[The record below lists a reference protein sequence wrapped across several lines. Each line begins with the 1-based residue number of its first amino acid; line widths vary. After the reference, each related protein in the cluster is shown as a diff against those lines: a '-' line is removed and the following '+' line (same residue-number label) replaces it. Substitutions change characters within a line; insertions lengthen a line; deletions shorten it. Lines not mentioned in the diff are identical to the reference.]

1 VAKAV
6 SVNQQLEKLREE
18 IRRHEELYYAHDS
31 PEISDRE
38 YDALLERLQELERQ
52 HPELIS
58 NDSPTQRVG
67 GRPVEGFAQV
77 VHRRSMLSLDNSYN
91 IEELRAF
98 DVRCQRLADG
108 RAVDYVAELKI
119 DGLSLALHYENQVL
133 ARAVT
138 RGDGRVGE
146 DVTANARTIRSVP
159 LRLNRIGASATDS
172 DSKFQIPDSKSQTS
186 DLKSQSSK
194 NNPGV
199 GDLKSEISKNKSGNN
214 DLNSEI
220 SNAKSES
227 SNLKSEISNLKS
239 QSSKLKSEISNQK
252 SKNSSQKS
260 ETSNL
265 RSEIATVEVRGEAF
279 IPRKVFER
287 INAERE
293 DQNEPRFANPRN
305 AAAGTIRQLD
315 PKITASRRLEMFAY
329 DLLAGERKP
338 FPTHWQALNWMQQAG
353 LRINPE
359 RVLCKSIDEVIEF
372 ANRMEAKRDELDY
385 EIDGLVVKVNS
396 TALQDEF
403 GTTNKA
409 PRWAIAYKYAAR
421 QATTQVLS
429 IVVQVGRTGALT
441 PVANLEPVVLAGTTV
456 SRATLHNPDEV
467 KRLGIRIGD
476 WVLIE
481 KGGDVIPKVLKV
493 IKAKR
498 TGAEKVFRMP
508 RKCPVCGGEISRP
521 EGEVVSRCIAAD
533 CPAQLEGRLLHF
545 SSRRA
550 MRIEGLGESL
560 VHQLVESGKV
570 HDAGDLYSLTL
581 EDVADLER
589 MAKKSASNLLAQIEA
604 SKHKDLANLIYALG
618 LRHVGDRTATT
629 LARQFGSLEAL
640 SKATVEEL
648 DDVPEIG
655 LTVAQSVRDWFD
667 DQGNLALCER
677 LAAAGVQTKMEMTR
691 QQTDERFA
699 GKTFVLTGTLAGFTR
714 DEARAAIEARGGRA
728 SGSVSKKTD
737 FVVAGEEAGSKLDK
751 ATELGVTVLDEEAF
765 RKMLS

>member
-1 VAKAV
+1 VAKAI
-6 SVNQQLEKLREE
+6 SVEQQLEKLRAE

-38 YDALLERLQELERQ
+38 YDALLERLHEIEQQ

-77 VHRRSMLSLDNSYN
+77 VHRRPMLSLDNSYN
-91 IEELRAF
+91 IDELRAF

-119 DGLSLALHYENQVL
+119 DGLSLALHYEDQVL

-146 DVTANARTIRSVP
+146 DVTANARTIRSIP
-159 LRLNRIGASATDS
+159 LRIN
-172 DSKFQIPDSKSQTS
+172 
-186 DLKSQSSK
+186 
-194 NNPGV
+194 
-199 GDLKSEISKNKSGNN
+199 
-214 DLNSEI
+214 
-220 SNAKSES
+220 SNAKA
-227 SNLKSEISNLKS
+227 L
-239 QSSKLKSEISNQK
+239 
-252 SKNSSQKS
+252 
-260 ETSNL
+260 T
-265 RSEIATVEVRGEAF
+265 TDVEVRGEAF

-287 INAERE
+287 INTERE
-293 DQNEPRFANPRN
+293 EQDEPRFANPRN

-338 FPTHWQALNWMQQAG
+338 FATHWQALDWMEQAG
-353 LRINPE
+353 LRVNPE
-359 RVLCKSIDEVIEF
+359 RVLCKSIEEVIEF
-372 ANRMEAKRDELDY
+372 ANRMEAKRDDLDY

-421 QATTQVLS
+421 QAETQVLS

-493 IKAKR
+493 IEAKR
-498 TGAEKVFRMP
+498 TGAEKSFRMP

-545 SSRRA
+545 ASRRA

-581 EDVADLER
+581 EDVAGLDR

-604 SKHKDLANLIYALG
+604 SKQKDLANLIYALG

-629 LARQFGSLEAL
+629 LARAFGSLEAL

-655 LTVAQSVRDWFD
+655 LTVAESVRDWFD
-667 DQGNLALCER
+667 DEGNRALCQR
-677 LAAAGVQTKMEMTR
+677 LQAAGVQTKMEMTR
-691 QQTDERFA
+691 KQTDDRFA
-699 GKTFVLTGTLAGFTR
+699 GKTFVLTGTLGGFTR
-714 DEARAAIEARGGRA
+714 DEARAAIEARGGRV

-751 ATELGVTVLDEEAF
+751 ATELGVSVLNEEAF
-765 RKMLS
+765 KKMLS

>member
-1 VAKAV
+1 MAKAV
-6 SVNQQLEKLREE
+6 SVEQQLGKLREE
-18 IRRHEELYYAHDS
+18 IRRHEELYYVHDS
-31 PEISDRE
+31 PAISDRE
-38 YDALLERLQELERQ
+38 YDALLERLQELEQQ

-77 VHRRSMLSLDNSYN
+77 VHRRPMLSLDNSYN
-91 IEELRAF
+91 IDELRAF

-108 RAVDYVAELKI
+108 RVVDYVAELKI
-119 DGLSLALHYENQVL
+119 DGLSLSLHYENQVL

-146 DVTANARTIRSVP
+146 DVSANARTIRSIP
-159 LRLNRIGASATDS
+159 LRLRANGTASKIS
-172 DSKFQIPDSKSQTS
+172 
-186 DLKSQSSK
+186 
-194 NNPGV
+194 
-199 GDLKSEISKNKSGNN
+199 DLKSEISK
-214 DLNSEI
+214 
-220 SNAKSES
+220 
-227 SNLKSEISNLKS
+227 
-239 QSSKLKSEISNQK
+239 QKL
-252 SKNSSQKS
+252 KNSSQKS
-260 ETSNL
+260 ELSRKSSEISNL
-265 RSEIATVEVRGEAF
+265 RSEISDVEVRGEAF

-293 DQNEPRFANPRN
+293 EQDEPRFANPRN

-315 PKITASRRLEMFAY
+315 PRITASRRLEMFAY

-338 FPTHWQALNWMQQAG
+338 FATHWEALDWMEQAG
-353 LRINPE
+353 LRVNPE

-372 ANRMEAKRDELDY
+372 ANRMEARRDELDY

-421 QATTQVLS
+421 QAETKVLS
-429 IVVQVGRTGALT
+429 IAVQVGRTGALT

-493 IKAKR
+493 IEAKR
-498 TGAEKVFRMP
+498 TGAEKIFRMP

-545 SSRRA
+545 ASRRA

-581 EDVADLER
+581 EDVAGLER
-589 MAKKSASNLLAQIEA
+589 MAKKSASNLLAQIES
-604 SKHKDLANLIYALG
+604 SKQKDLANLIYALG

-640 SKATVEEL
+640 SKASVEEL

-667 DQGNLALCER
+667 DEGNLALCKR
-677 LAAAGVQTKMEMTR
+677 LAAAGVQTKKEMTR

-699 GKTFVLTGTLAGFTR
+699 GKTFVLTGTLGSFTR
-714 DEARAAIEARGGRA
+714 DEARAAIEARGGRV

-751 ATELGVTVLDEEAF
+751 AGELGVTVLDEEAF
-765 RKMLS
+765 KKMLS